1 MELVG
6 LSEMTDMLAVRRHHA
21 DQLTNRPPFPAPVAD
36 LGAGRVWRRDDLAE
50 WARATGREIV
60 EGE

>member
-6 LSEMTDMLAVRRHHA
+6 LSETTDMLAVSRRHA
-21 DQLTNRPPFPAPVAD
+21 DQLTNRPPLPAPVAD
-36 LGAGRVWRRDDLAE
+36 LAAGRLWRRDDLVE